1 MIPQVVFTS
10 GSSTTNAN
18 QSEITAYLATS
29 SKQVMT
35 TLPIKIVSAN
45 SGEVE
50 KIPINPINKKQ
61 ADNVFKRKGDKIEK
75 KPTNHN
81 EVEKRYRK
89 SITDTLEELKETLF
103 GGDTKVCDTFVSY
116 ICFSLLGILEIPF
129 YFVFRK
135 F

>member
-1 MIPQVVFTS
+1 MFPQVVFTS

-18 QSEITAYLATS
+18 QSEIAAYLATS

-45 SGEVE
+45 SCEVE

-61 ADNVFKRKGDKIEK
+61 GDNVFKRKGESIEK

-103 GGDTKVCDTFVSY
+103 GGDTKVCDKCLLAFFL
-116 ICFSLLGILEIPF
+116 ISL
-129 YFVFRK
+129 VT
-135 F
+135 